1 MNIIPHSFNTS
12 VSENT
17 SYMLL
22 ISCIINN
29 FKIFIMFDVSAI
41 GNLSVLVKVSDVF
54 LFWIQMDFL
63 QLS

>member
-54 LFWIQMDFL
+54 LF
-63 QLS
+63 